1 MQRHTGCHLEAPVPV
16 KLDPAKSPKIDAAD
30 EKAQVLQPCEMPC
43 QAEDGT
49 RN

>member
-1 MQRHTGCHLEAPVPV
+1 MQRHTGCHLDEPVRS
-16 KLDPAKSPKIDAAD
+16 KRDSAKSPKNDAAD
-30 EKAQVLQPCEMPC
+30 EKIEALQPCAMPC